1 MLGLAT
7 IRSAVASRVR
17 MGLRLQIAVLTIAG
31 VALTGA
37 LCLAGLFAVSQT
49 QIAADDSMRLRNE
62 AAGLTEGYLAA
73 RQIGADFIRKPA
85 ETAIARHAEVINK
98 ALGYLADI
106 EAALGAAATGEASR
120 QAAAL
125 HSGMNL
131 YATRFQNLVS
141 ARRNLGFNE
150 NEGLQGRLRDAAHQI
165 EARLDPMGQQH
176 LSNLLLLMR
185 RHEKDFMLRGGDT
198 YVDQFQ
204 KRVGEFET
212 ALAAPSLSAAEKDE
226 LRRLVAAYR
235 TAFLAFS
242 LSWETLN
249 EEADDYAAVFDQTRP
264 TLVALGEEANQS
276 YLAAQAHASQ
286 TRQYLN
292 WSILT
297 AILAI
302 GAVALYFGQRIAR
315 SLALTTAAMR
325 RLAGGDF
332 DVVLPGLHRRDEIG
346 EMALAVED
354 FKIRAAERAQ
364 LEIEQRSEQDRILAA
379 RSKAEIRQLANL
391 FENAVG
397 EIIATVAATAVELES
412 TAEKLKHNADAT
424 AALSADVAT
433 ASEAAASSV
442 RIVDA
447 AVTGMARSVATIGE
461 QMAVSNR
468 IAEDAVRQA
477 GITDTRILDLAQA
490 ATRIGEVVNLIQSIA
505 KQTNLLA
512 LNATI
517 EAARAGSAGRGFAIV
532 AQEVKALASQ
542 TAQATGDI
550 QAHIAGMQTATDG
563 SVAALRGVSDIITR
577 IAEIAAETGL
587 AVSGQGQ
594 ITHEIADSAQHAAAE
609 TGEVGAR
616 IIALSSAATD
626 TGTASSQVLT
636 SARQLSSESHRLK
649 AELASFLSRVRAA

>member
-1 MLGLAT
+1 
-7 IRSAVASRVR
+7 
-17 MGLRLQIAVLTIAG
+17 
-31 VALTGA
+31 
-37 LCLAGLFAVSQT
+37 
-49 QIAADDSMRLRNE
+49 
-62 AAGLTEGYLAA
+62 
-73 RQIGADFIRKPA
+73 
-85 ETAIARHAEVINK
+85 
-98 ALGYLADI
+98 
-106 EAALGAAATGEASR
+106 
-120 QAAAL
+120 
-125 HSGMNL
+125 
-131 YATRFQNLVS
+131 
-141 ARRNLGFNE
+141 
-150 NEGLQGRLRDAAHQI
+150 
-165 EARLDPMGQQH
+165 
-176 LSNLLLLMR
+176 
-185 RHEKDFMLRGGDT
+185 
-198 YVDQFQ
+198 
-204 KRVGEFET
+204 
-212 ALAAPSLSAAEKDE
+212 
-226 LRRLVAAYR
+226 
-235 TAFLAFS
+235 

-249 EEADDYAAVFDQTRP
+249 EEIDDYAAVFDQTRP
-264 TLVALGEEANQS
+264 TLVALGEAANQG

-286 TRQYLN
+286 TRRYLN
-292 WSILT
+292 WSILS

-315 SLALTTAAMR
+315 SLAQTTAAMR

-379 RSKAEIRQLANL
+379 RSKTEIRQLANL
-391 FENAVG
+391 FESAVG

-412 TAEKLKHNADAT
+412 TAEKLKHNADTT

-447 AVTGMARSVATIGE
+447 AVSDMARSVSTIGE

-477 GITDTRILDLAQA
+477 GITDARILDLAQA

-517 EAARAGSAGRGFAIV
+517 EAARAGAAGRGFAVV

-563 SVAALRGVSDIITR
+563 SVAALRGVSDIIAR
-577 IAEIAAETGL
+577 IAAIAAETGD

-594 ITHEIADSAQHAAAE
+594 ITHEIADSAQHATAE
-609 TGEVGAR
+609 AGEVGAR
-616 IIALSSAATD
+616 ISALSSAATD
-626 TGTASSQVLT
+626 TGTASSQVLA

-649 AELASFLSRVRAA
+649 EELEAFLSRVRAA